1 MSYEFS
7 KFGQHLGCGSGIE
20 TLMDDLGHAMASG
33 GPDLKML
40 GGGQPASI
48 PEMNAVWRRRL
59 EELMAEMG
67 GLERALTT
75 YDPPRG
81 NPHFLQAIATL
92 FRETFGWDLGPENV
106 AVTSGGQTAF
116 YFLFNLLAGEMP
128 DGSRRKILLPLVP
141 EYIGYANQGVGGEL
155 FRAVSPLIEKT
166 GPHEFK
172 YRVDFDK
179 LEVTPDIAAIC
190 ASRPTNP
197 TGNVLTDEEISHLSA
212 IAKQHN
218 IPLIIDNAYGA
229 PFPGIIFAD
238 ATPFWENHVV
248 LTLSLSKLGLPGTR
262 TGIVIGPPEIIRAL
276 GSMSAIAGLSN
287 PNIGQQITL
296 PLIKSGEIL
305 RLSREVVRPFYQEK
319 CRLARQAAVQ
329 AFGED
334 IDWFMH
340 RSEGAL
346 FLWLWFPGL
355 SITSQEL
362 YDRLK
367 QREVLVIPGHHFFF
381 GHEDESWRHRHEC
394 IRVSYA
400 MDEAVVRD
408 GLGIIAEEVRRV
420 GAGEASHSFS
430 DPQKIVST
438 TS

>member
-1 MSYEFS
+1 MAYEFS
-7 KFGQHLGCGSGIE
+7 NFGKHLGSGSGIGE
-20 TLMDDLGHAMASG
+20 LMDDLGHAMASG

-40 GGGQPASI
+40 GGGQPARI
-48 PEMNAVWRRRL
+48 PEINAVWRRRL
-59 EELMAEMG
+59 EEIMAEMG

-81 NPHFLQAIATL
+81 NPHFLEAIATL
-92 FRETFGWDLGPENV
+92 FRETFGWDLTEENV

-155 FRAVSPLIEKT
+155 FRAVSPLIEET

-172 YRVDFDK
+172 YRVDFEK
-179 LEVTPDIAAIC
+179 LEVAPDIAAIC

-197 TGNVLTDEEISHLSA
+197 TGNVLTDGEIARLSA
-212 IAKQHN
+212 IAKQHG

-229 PFPGIIFAD
+229 PFPGILFAD
-238 ATPFWENHVV
+238 ATPFWDEHVV

-305 RLSREVVRPFYQEK
+305 QLSREVIRPFYEEK
-319 CRLARQAAVQ
+319 CKLARQAAHE
-329 AFGED
+329 AFGD
-334 IDWFMH
+334 DVAWFMH

-346 FLWLWFPGL
+346 FLWFWFPGL
-355 SITSQEL
+355 PITSQEL
-362 YDRLK
+362 YERLK
-367 QREVLVIPGHHFFF
+367 KREVLVIPGQHFFF

-408 GLGIIAEEVRRV
+408 GLRIIAEEVRRAV
-420 GAGEASHSFS
+420 L
-430 DPQKIVST
+430 
-438 TS
+438 

>member
-1 MSYEFS
+1 MAYEFS
-7 KFGQHLGCGSGIE
+7 QFGRHLGCGSGIE
-20 TLMDDLGHAMASG
+20 ELMDDLGHALASG

-40 GGGQPASI
+40 GGGQPARI
-48 PEMNAVWRRRL
+48 PEVNAVWRRRL
-59 EELMAEMG
+59 EELMEESG
-67 GLERALTT
+67 GLDRALTS

-81 NPHFLQAIATL
+81 NPQFLKAIADL

-141 EYIGYANQGVGGEL
+141 EYIGYSNQGVSGEL
-155 FRAVSPLIEKT
+155 FRAVTPLIEKT
-166 GPHEFK
+166 GAHEFK
-172 YRVDFDK
+172 YRVDFDN

-197 TGNVLTDEEISHLSA
+197 TGNVLTDEEVSRLSD
-212 IAKQHN
+212 IAKAHN

-238 ATPFWENHVV
+238 ATPFWEKHVV
-248 LTLSLSKLGLPGTR
+248 LTYSLSKIGLPGTR

-296 PLIKSGEIL
+296 PLIQSGEIL
-305 RLSREVVRPFYQEK
+305 RLSREVVKPFYQEK
-319 CRLARQAAVQ
+319 CRLARQAAAE
-329 AFGED
+329 AFGDD
-334 IDWFMH
+334 IEWFMH

-346 FLWLWFPGL
+346 FLWFWFPGL
-355 SITSQEL
+355 PIASKEL
-362 YDRLK
+362 YERLK
-367 QREVLVIPGHHFFF
+367 AREVLVIPGHYFFF
-381 GHEDESWRHRHEC
+381 GHDDADWRHRHEC

-408 GLGIIAEEVRRV
+408 GLRIIAEEVRK
-420 GAGEASHSFS
+420 A
-430 DPQKIVST
+430 VSGVPRLGK
-438 TS
+438 

>member
-7 KFGQHLGCGSGIE
+7 QFGQHLGCGSGIE
-20 TLMDDLGHAMASG
+20 ELMDDLGHALAGG

-40 GGGQPASI
+40 GGGQPAQI
-48 PEMNAVWRRRL
+48 PEINAVWRRRL
-59 EELMAEMG
+59 EELMEEPG
-67 GLERALTT
+67 GLDRALTS

-81 NPHFLQAIATL
+81 NPHFLQAIAHL
-92 FRETFGWDLGPENV
+92 FRDSFGWDLGPENV

-116 YFLFNLLAGEMP
+116 YFLFNLLAGQMP

-141 EYIGYANQGVGGEL
+141 EYIGYANQGVSGDL
-155 FRAVSPLIEKT
+155 FRAVTPLIEKT
-166 GPHEFK
+166 AAHEFK
-172 YRVDFDK
+172 YRVDFDQ

-197 TGNVLTDEEISHLSA
+197 TGNVLTDDEIARLSA

-229 PFPGIIFAD
+229 PFPGIIFAE

-248 LTLSLSKLGLPGTR
+248 LTFSLSKIGLPGTR

-296 PLIKSGEIL
+296 PLIQSGEIL
-305 RLSREVVRPFYQEK
+305 RLSSEVVRPFYEEK
-319 CRLARQAAVQ
+319 CRLARQAAIE
-329 AFGED
+329 AFGDDLE
-334 IDWFMH
+334 WFMH

-346 FLWLWFPGL
+346 FLWFWFPGL
-355 SITSQEL
+355 PISSQEL
-362 YDRLK
+362 YQRLK
-367 QREVLVIPGHHFFF
+367 AREVLVIPGHHFFF
-381 GHEDESWRHRHEC
+381 GHDDADWPHRHEC

-408 GLGIIAEEVRRV
+408 GLRIIAEEVRK
-420 GAGEASHSFS
+420 AS
-430 DPQKIVST
+430 K
-438 TS
+438 

>member
-1 MSYEFS
+1 
-7 KFGQHLGCGSGIE
+7 
-20 TLMDDLGHAMASG
+20 MDDLGHALAGG

-40 GGGQPASI
+40 GGGQPAQI
-48 PEMNAVWRRRL
+48 PEINAVWRRRL
-59 EELMAEMG
+59 EELMDEPG
-67 GLERALTT
+67 GLDRALTS

-81 NPHFLQAIATL
+81 NPHFLQAIADL
-92 FRETFGWDLGPENV
+92 FRDSFGWDLGPENV

-116 YFLFNLLAGEMP
+116 YFLFNLLAGQMP

-141 EYIGYANQGVGGEL
+141 EYIGYANQGVSGDL
-155 FRAVSPLIEKT
+155 FRAVTPLIEKT
-166 GPHEFK
+166 AAHEFK
-172 YRVDFDK
+172 YRVDFDQ

-197 TGNVLTDEEISHLSA
+197 TGNVLTDDEIARLSA

-229 PFPGIIFAD
+229 PFPGIIFTE

-248 LTLSLSKLGLPGTR
+248 LTFSLSKIGLPGTR

-296 PLIKSGEIL
+296 PLIQSGEIL
-305 RLSREVVRPFYQEK
+305 RLSSEVVRPFYEEK
-319 CRLARQAAVQ
+319 CRLARQAAIE
-329 AFGED
+329 AFGDD
-334 IDWFMH
+334 IEWFMH

-346 FLWLWFPGL
+346 FLWFWFPGL
-355 SITSQEL
+355 PISSQEL
-362 YDRLK
+362 YQRLK
-367 QREVLVIPGHHFFF
+367 AREVLVIPGHHFFF
-381 GHEDESWRHRHEC
+381 GHDDADWPHRHEC

-408 GLGIIAEEVRRV
+408 GLRIIAEEVRK
-420 GAGEASHSFS
+420 AS
-430 DPQKIVST
+430 K
-438 TS
+438 

>member
-7 KFGQHLGCGSGIE
+7 DFGRHLGCGSGIE
-20 TLMDDLGHAMASG
+20 ELMDDLGHAMASG

-40 GGGQPASI
+40 GGGQPARI
-48 PEMNAVWRRRL
+48 PAMNAVWRRRL
-59 EELMAEMG
+59 EEFMEEMG

-92 FRETFGWDLGPENV
+92 FRETFGWELGPENV

-116 YFLFNLLAGEMP
+116 YFLFNLLAGPMP

-141 EYIGYANQGVGGEL
+141 EYIGYANQGVSGEL
-155 FRAVSPLIEKT
+155 FRAVTPLIEKT

-172 YRVDFDK
+172 YRVDFDH
-179 LEVTPDIAAIC
+179 LEITPDIAAIC

-197 TGNVLTDEEISHLSA
+197 TGNVLTDEEVARLSD
-212 IAKQHN
+212 IAKQHG

-238 ATPFWENHVV
+238 ATPFWDEHVV
-248 LTLSLSKLGLPGTR
+248 LTYSLSKIGLPGTR

-305 RLSREVVRPFYQEK
+305 NLSRDVVKPFYQEK
-319 CRLARQAAVQ
+319 CSLARKAAEE
-329 AFGED
+329 AFGDD
-334 IDWFMH
+334 IEWFMH

-346 FLWLWFPGL
+346 FLWFWFPGL
-355 SITSQEL
+355 PISSKEL
-362 YDRLK
+362 YNRLK
-367 QREVLVIPGHHFFF
+367 KREVLVIPGHYFFF
-381 GHEDESWRHRHEC
+381 GYEEPDWAHRDEC

-408 GLGIIAEEVRRV
+408 GLRIIAEEVKACLRS
-420 GAGEASHSFS
+420 A
-430 DPQKIVST
+430 DM
-438 TS
+438 

>member
-7 KFGQHLGCGSGIE
+7 NFGRHLGSGSGIGD
-20 TLMDDLGHAMASG
+20 LMDDLGHALASG

-40 GGGQPASI
+40 GGGQPARI

-59 EELMAEMG
+59 EELMEETG
-67 GLERALTT
+67 GLERSLTS

-81 NPHFLQAIATL
+81 NPAFLEAIATL
-92 FRETFGWDLGPENV
+92 FRETFGWDLTSDNV

-116 YFLFNLLAGEMP
+116 YFLFNLLAGDMP

-155 FRAVSPLIEKT
+155 FRAITPLIEKT

-172 YRVDFDK
+172 YRVDFDN

-197 TGNVLTDEEISHLSA
+197 TGNVLTDEEIARLSA
-212 IAKQHN
+212 IAKQHD

-229 PFPGIIFAD
+229 PFPGIIFSEV
-238 ATPFWENHVV
+238 TPHWEPHMV
-248 LTLSLSKLGLPGTR
+248 LTLSLSKIGLPGTR

-287 PNIGQQITL
+287 PNIGQQIAL

-305 RLSREVVRPFYQEK
+305 KLSRDVVRPFYQEK
-319 CRLARQAAVQ
+319 CRLARQAAVE
-329 AFGED
+329 AFGDD
-334 IDWFMH
+334 IEWFMH
-340 RSEGAL
+340 VSEGAL
-346 FLWLWFPGL
+346 FLWFWFPGL
-355 SITSQEL
+355 PITSQEL
-362 YDRLK
+362 YERLK
-367 QREVLVIPGHHFFF
+367 KREVLIIPGHHFFF
-381 GHEDESWRHRHEC
+381 GHDDENWQHRHEC

-408 GLGIIAEEVRRV
+408 GLKIIAEEVRR
-420 GAGEASHSFS
+420 AGL
-430 DPQKIVST
+430 
-438 TS
+438 